1 MKHVQWINR
10 LRGRLAWWLMP
21 SLWISQETRRLE
33 KIAQSKGASR
43 SAAKALAC
51 AYFETLRKS

>member
-1 MKHVQWINR
+1 MKHVNR
-10 LRGRLAWWLMP
+10 LRWRLARIIMP
-21 SLWISQETRRLE
+21 AMGVAEETRRLE
-33 KIAQSKGASR
+33 RIAREKGASR